1 MISTELSAGHS
12 TGLDSTDAIPDG
24 GDDGRQEDQQQVHDD
39 GSHQQ
44 GRLPRTLIRIIIIRF
59 RIIFILSINESTLNL
74 FAYT

>member
-39 GSHQQ
+39 TADSSSITTIDPTIKQWMVHTSKGDYQ
-44 GRLPRTLIRIIIIRF
+44 GL
-59 RIIFILSINESTLNL
+59 
-74 FAYT
+74 